1 MDIKELTM
9 ERPTPTDVEREVT
22 SIDMIV
28 SKGDA
33 EGNITYTNPIFMKI
47 SGYTQGELL
56 DKPHSILRHPDMP
69 KVVFKYLWDNLKEGK
84 EVVAYVKNLCK
95 DGSFYWVLAQVRTAK
110 NPDGSFRNYV
120 STRKSVTDNAKAAIS
135 ELYAELLRMEQEEGV
150 DASEQAL
157 EAFLTEHGQSFET
170 FNQFMIQLNK

>member
-1 MDIKELTM
+1 M
-9 ERPTPTDVEREVT
+9 ERPTPTDVEKEVS

-47 SGYTQGELL
+47 SGYSQGELL

-69 KVVFKYLWDNLKEGK
+69 KAIFKYLWDNISEGK
-84 EVVAYVKNLCK
+84 EVHAYVKNLCK
-95 DGSFYWVLAQVRTAK
+95 DGSYYWVLAQVRMAK

-120 STRKSVTDNAKAAIS
+120 STRRRVEEAAKATIS
-135 ELYAELLRMEQEEGV
+135 ELYAKMLAAEEEGGM
-150 DASEQAL
+150 DASLKVL
-157 EAFLTEHGQSFET
+157 EEFLSQRGHTLET
-170 FNQFMIQLNK
+170 FNACMDELNK

>member
-1 MDIKELTM
+1 M
-9 ERPTPTDVEREVT
+9 EKPVPTDVEREV
-22 SIDMIV
+22 SSVDMIV

-69 KVVFKYLWDNLKEGK
+69 KVIFQYLWKNIKEGK
-84 EVVAYVKNLCK
+84 EVIAYVKNLCK
-95 DGSFYWVLAQVRTAK
+95 DGSYYWVIAQVRVAK

-120 STRKSVTDNAKAAIS
+120 STRRCITPAAKEKIS
-135 ELYAELLRMEQEEGV
+135 ALYQKLVEIENDQGV
-150 DASEQAL
+150 EASYTAL
-157 EAFLTEHGQSFET
+157 EAFLQENGQSFET
-170 FNQFMIQLNK
+170 FNTFMTQLNK

>member
-1 MDIKELTM
+1 MQ
-9 ERPTPTDVEREVT
+9 RPVPTDVEHEVS
-22 SIDMIV
+22 SIDLIV

-69 KVVFKYLWDNLKEGK
+69 KVIFKYLWDNIKEGK
-84 EVVAYVKNLCK
+84 EVFAYVKNLCK
-95 DGSFYWVLAQVRTAK
+95 DGSFYWVLAQVRMAK

-120 STRKSVTDNAKAAIS
+120 STRKAIS
-135 ELYAELLRMEQEEGV
+135 DSAKETISALYAKLLKIEQEEGIE
-150 DASEQAL
+150 ASEKAL
-157 EAFLTEHGQSFET
+157 EAFLAENGQSFDT
-170 FNQFMIQLNK
+170 FNEFMRQLNK